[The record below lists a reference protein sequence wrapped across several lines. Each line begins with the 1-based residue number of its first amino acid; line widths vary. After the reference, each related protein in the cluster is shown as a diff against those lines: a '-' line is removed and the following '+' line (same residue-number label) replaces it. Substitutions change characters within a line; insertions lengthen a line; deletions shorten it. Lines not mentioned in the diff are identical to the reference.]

1 MRSFVVM
8 AMFLASFSHAAWTDY
23 EEVRDLS
30 LDADGIGELD
40 IRAGAGSLDVT
51 GVAGQHN
58 ILVKATIVVA
68 DADEDD
74 AARIIAERMELS
86 LEERD
91 GKAVLT
97 SDFDSGFM
105 GAGPNARIDL
115 EVTVPASLPLKIDD
129 GSGSIDVRDVLADV
143 RIDDGSGSIDV
154 ENVANLRIDDGSG
167 SIDVERVAGD
177 VNVEDGSGS
186 ISVRGVSGSVTI
198 DDGSGSIRVND
209 VEEDLIIVD
218 DGSGGLKFSNVRG
231 TVKQDT

>member
-8 AMFLASFSHAAWTDY
+8 AMFLASFSHAAWTDH

-51 GVAGQHN
+51 GVAGQDN
-58 ILVKATIVVA
+58 ILVKATIVVD
-68 DADEDD
+68 DADEDE
-74 AARIIAERMELS
+74 AARIIAKRMELS

-91 GKAVLT
+91 GKAILK
-97 SDFDSGFM
+97 SDFDGGFM
-105 GAGPNARIDL
+105 GAGTNARIDL
-115 EVTVPASLPLKIDD
+115 EVTVPAGLPLKIDD
-129 GSGSIDVRDVLADV
+129 GSGSIDVRDVASDV

-154 ENVANLRIDDGSG
+154 ENVANLKIDDGSG

-177 VNVEDGSGS
+177 VYVEDGSGS
-186 ISVRGVSGSVTI
+186 ISVRHVSGSVTI
-198 DDGSGSIRVND
+198 DDGSGSIKVSD

-218 DGSGGLKFSNVRG
+218 DGSGGLKFSDVRG
-231 TVKQDT
+231 TVQQDT